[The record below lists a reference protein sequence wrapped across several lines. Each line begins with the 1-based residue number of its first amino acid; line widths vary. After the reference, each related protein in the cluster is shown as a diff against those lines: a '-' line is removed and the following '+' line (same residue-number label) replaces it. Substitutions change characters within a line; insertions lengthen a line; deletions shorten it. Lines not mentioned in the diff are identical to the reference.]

1 MEADFLHQPI
11 PGISLTGELG
21 NAPWEQPP
29 QYTTLDEVVDY
40 YSDRL
45 IEPEVM
51 KNLIDTIK
59 RDVPLI
65 AIADGIT
72 KISVMQGL
80 HSIDTAMLVK
90 PVLVELMIAMAEIH
104 DVKYVIDQDDI
115 DSQRVMPTDLVQ
127 KVVEESVTKM
137 AAAKEEVG
145 GIVTRRKK

>member
-1 MEADFLHQPI
+1 MQDDFLHQPI

-29 QYTTLDEVVDY
+29 QYVTLDDVVDY
-40 YSDRL
+40 YSDR
-45 IEPEVM
+45 ITESEVM

-59 RDVPLI
+59 RDVPLLV
-65 AIADGIT
+65 IADAMTRIG
-72 KISVMQGL
+72 VMQGI
-80 HSIDTAMLVK
+80 HTIDTAMLVK

-115 DSQRVMPTDLVQ
+115 DSQRVMPTDLVK

-137 AAAKEEVG
+137 ADTKEEVG

>member
-1 MEADFLHQPI
+1 
-11 PGISLTGELG
+11 
-21 NAPWEQPP
+21 
-29 QYTTLDEVVDY
+29 
-40 YSDRL
+40 
-45 IEPEVM
+45 M
-51 KNLIDTIK
+51 KSLIDTIK

-137 AAAKEEVG
+137 ADTKEEVG

>member
-1 MEADFLHQPI
+1 
-11 PGISLTGELG
+11 
-21 NAPWEQPP
+21 
-29 QYTTLDEVVDY
+29 
-40 YSDRL
+40 
-45 IEPEVM
+45 M
-51 KNLIDTIK
+51 KNLIDTVK
-59 RDVPLI
+59 RDVPLL
-65 AIADGIT
+65 AIADGMT
-72 KISVMQGL
+72 KLGVMQGL